1 MISPTVT
8 IVVDWTCML
17 FTFAIFAGR
26 LWVRF
31 THRNRKRRFAKYDTE
46 IILGLVLAI
55 ATAAVCVNTWKNVQ
69 LLRLERTTGIDLRSP
84 NVRSESVLTLKVYT
98 LPFLKSGSHS

>member
-8 IVVDWTCML
+8 MVVDWTCVL

-31 THRNRKRRFAKYDTE
+31 THRNHKQRFAKYDTE
-46 IILGLVLAI
+46 IILGVVMVV

-69 LLRLERTTGIDLRSP
+69 LLRFERTTGIDVRTP
-84 NVRSESVLTLKVYT
+84 NVRSEAVLTLKVI
-98 LPFLKSGSHS
+98 LPFLKSHHS